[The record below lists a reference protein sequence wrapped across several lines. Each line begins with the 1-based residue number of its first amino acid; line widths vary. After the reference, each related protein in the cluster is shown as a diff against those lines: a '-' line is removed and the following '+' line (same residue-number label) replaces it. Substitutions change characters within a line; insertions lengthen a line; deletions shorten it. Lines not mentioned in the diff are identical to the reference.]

1 MRKID
6 VNNVA
11 FCLVD
16 VQERLFPFMQNK
28 ATLEKNLEILVKGLQ
43 LHDVPMVIN
52 EQYKK
57 GIGET
62 IEPLRELVEE
72 SPHFEKTTFSCCG
85 NEDGL
90 AAIKALGKKQ
100 IIVAGIETHVC
111 VLQTCLDLLEEGFQ
125 VILVTDCCSSRKQ
138 SDKDVAITRLVQAGA
153 IPATYEMILFE
164 LTVNAKHPKFKEIS
178 ALVK

>member
-1 MRKID
+1 
-6 VNNVA
+6 
-11 FCLVD
+11 
-16 VQERLFPFMQNK
+16 MQNK

-138 SDKDVAITRLVQAGA
+138 NDKEVAITRLVQAGA

>member
-1 MRKID
+1 
-6 VNNVA
+6 
-11 FCLVD
+11 
-16 VQERLFPFMQNK
+16 MQNK

-111 VLQTCLDLLEEGFQ
+111 VLQTCLDLLEEGFE
-125 VILVTDCCSSRKQ
+125 VTLVTDCCSSRKQ
-138 SDKDVAITRLVQAGA
+138 QDKEVAIARLTQAGVV
-153 IPATYEMILFE
+153 PVTYEMLLFE

>member
-72 SPHFEKTTFSCCG
+72 YPHFEKNNIFMLWQYRWIRC
-85 NEDGL
+85 
-90 AAIKALGKKQ
+90 
-100 IIVAGIETHVC
+100 H
-111 VLQTCLDLLEEGFQ
+111 
-125 VILVTDCCSSRKQ
+125 
-138 SDKDVAITRLVQAGA
+138 
-153 IPATYEMILFE
+153 
-164 LTVNAKHPKFKEIS
+164 
-178 ALVK
+178 

>member
-6 VNNVA
+6 VNSVA

-16 VQERLFPFMQNK
+16 VQERLFPFIQNK
-28 ATLEKNLEILVKGLQ
+28 ASLEKNLEILIKGLQ
-43 LHDVPMVIN
+43 LHEVPMIIN

-72 SPHFEKTTFSCCG
+72 YPHFEKTTFSCCG

-125 VILVTDCCSSRKQ
+125 VILVTDCCSSRKI
-138 SDKDVAITRLVQAGA
+138 SDKDMAITRLIQAGA
-153 IPATYEMILFE
+153 IPTTYESLLFE
-164 LTVNAKHPKFKEIS
+164 LTVNAKHPRFKEIS

>member
-1 MRKID
+1 
-6 VNNVA
+6 
-11 FCLVD
+11 
-16 VQERLFPFMQNK
+16 
-28 ATLEKNLEILVKGLQ
+28 
-43 LHDVPMVIN
+43 MVIN

-138 SDKDVAITRLVQAGA
+138 NDKEVAITRLVQAGA